1 MVSSARSTISEQT
14 WQSIKKLK
22 QGCHGASTHI
32 IVRPSA
38 PQCYQYYK
46 APIVI
51 KQKVIIS
58 QFRVQGIDTD
68 AYEASRTRQG

>member
-1 MVSSARSTISEQT
+1 MASSARSTISVQT
-14 WQSIKKLK
+14 WQSIKILR

-38 PQCYQYYK
+38 PQGYQYDK

-51 KQKVIIS
+51 KQEVIIS

-68 AYEASRTRQG
+68 A